1 MMKKYYIYTKKL
13 NEDKYAYLQ
22 NIFEDDSLDKDN
34 LFSFLLQLPESEFV
48 LILNEEIN
56 QDCESIISTI
66 YEACENNDNLSI
78 KETHD
83 NIVVLDINKLN
94 ESKHEYLKEI
104 FNFPDYYGNNL
115 DALYDCMS
123 ELDDTKIII
132 QNMKDVNDFSLEVIN
147 VFNDVHD
154 EYDNLNI
161 IYQDEEEK
169 EEDSL
174 D

>member
-1 MMKKYYIYTKKL
+1 MKKYYIYTKKL

-104 FNFPDYYGNNL
+104 FDLPDYYGNNL

-123 ELDDTKIII
+123 ELNDTKIII
-132 QNMKDVNDFSLEVIN
+132 LNMKDVNDFSLEVIN

>member
-1 MMKKYYIYTKKL
+1 MKKYYIYTKKL
-13 NEDKYAYLQ
+13 NEDNYAYLQ
-22 NIFEDDSLDKDN
+22 NVLEDDSLDEDN

-48 LILNEEIN
+48 LILNEEAN
-56 QDCESIISTI
+56 HSSESIISII
-66 YEACENNDNLSI
+66 YEASENNDNLSI
-78 KETHD
+78 KETRE
-83 NIVVLDINKLN
+83 NIIVLDISKLN
-94 ESKHEYLKEI
+94 ESKHDYLKEI
-104 FNFPDYYGNNL
+104 FNLPDYYGNNL

-123 ELDDTKIII
+123 ELDDTKIVIL
-132 QNMKDVNDFSLEVIN
+132 NMKDLNDFSLEVIN

>member
-1 MMKKYYIYTKKL
+1 MKKYYIYTKKL
-13 NEDKYAYLQ
+13 NEDNYAYLQ
-22 NIFEDDSLDKDN
+22 DVLEDDSLDEDN

-48 LILNEEIN
+48 LILNEEAN
-56 QDCESIISTI
+56 HSSESIISII
-66 YEACENNDNLSI
+66 YEASENNDNLSI
-78 KETHD
+78 KETRE
-83 NIVVLDINKLN
+83 NIIVLDISKLN
-94 ESKHEYLKEI
+94 ESKHDYLKEI
-104 FNFPDYYGNNL
+104 FNLPDYYGNNL

-123 ELDDTKIII
+123 ELDDTKIVIL
-132 QNMKDVNDFSLEVIN
+132 NMKDLNDFSLEVIN